1 MVLKENTISHI
12 RFLRPTMQ
20 HSLIPNLYQVLSSK
34 LIQYL
39 FVKILLFHPFLPCT
53 EVPIKFWN
61 VKISF
66 SASRMVTELMW
77 SLLTGSNQLYL
88 TPQLSLPIL
97 RLVGI
102 LSSALRFKNQ
112 TPPPQLCLELSG
124 KFGFKPSPQLLFPG
138 THTDR
143 QETH

>member
-1 MVLKENTISHI
+1 M
-12 RFLRPTMQ
+12 
-20 HSLIPNLYQVLSSK
+20 
-34 LIQYL
+34 
-39 FVKILLFHPFLPCT
+39 KILLFHPFLPCT

-77 SLLTGSNQLYL
+77 SLLTGSNQLYPN
-88 TPQLSLPIL
+88 PQLSLPIL

-112 TPPPQLCLELSG
+112 TPPPQLRLELSG

-143 QETH
+143 QDTHQETSPPPSVSPPWFLGGVLWRTGRHTFRLNVCSFGP